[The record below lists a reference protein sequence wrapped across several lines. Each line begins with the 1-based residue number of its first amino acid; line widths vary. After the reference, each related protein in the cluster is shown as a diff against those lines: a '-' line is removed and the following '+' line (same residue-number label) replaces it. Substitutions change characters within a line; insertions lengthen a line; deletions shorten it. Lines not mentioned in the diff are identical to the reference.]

1 MILLALIIVIILFV
15 RKNRADSQK
24 KSSEE
29 GNRETENQENND
41 QSVTVRSDVYT
52 ELGQIREPDS
62 TYMSLVHFENIGD
75 NIGPSIVIG
84 ENHDYIN
91 EAVITEPQIFSPTS
105 QDYVI
110 PATNNLATLELRTL
124 HWRQRPLAVSQNLVF
139 YVNFF
144 STIILNNY
152 KLSKMLLF
160 DWLHYSTLSIRGY
173 SALQVPIILSFYR
186 LEQMYVNRS
195 IFPLGGGDLINI
207 WILKITYYYAHKK
220 ITCIKSRVSDLIII
234 RCLVCMVQTLFQNIY
249 YLTAWLKCFSTP
261 NEIRW

>member
-1 MILLALIIVIILFV
+1 MILLALTIVIILFV

-124 HWRQRPLAVSQNLVF
+124 H
-139 YVNFF
+139 
-144 STIILNNY
+144 
-152 KLSKMLLF
+152 
-160 DWLHYSTLSIRGY
+160 
-173 SALQVPIILSFYR
+173 
-186 LEQMYVNRS
+186 
-195 IFPLGGGDLINI
+195 
-207 WILKITYYYAHKK
+207 
-220 ITCIKSRVSDLIII
+220 
-234 RCLVCMVQTLFQNIY
+234 
-249 YLTAWLKCFSTP
+249 
-261 NEIRW
+261 